1 MRESISWYVAGSAR
15 RFSVIGVTI
24 GPGCTEFARMPSFAY
39 WIAVTFVNS
48 RTAPLEAGYIGLVM
62 SVPTSPSCDEMLTIE
77 PPPARRMAGMAA
89 LLPRNT
95 PVALTSITRCH
106 ASSGVSSTRPVALMP
121 ALLTST
127 LSLPKRC
134 SASATASC
142 QSFSRVTSSRTKAAS
157 PPLAATSASTAR
169 PSASSTS
176 AMTTCAPSRANI
188 LASAAPMPR
197 AAPLIS
203 ATFPASL
210 MSPPFAGHVWPGVLS
225 YRRNVR
231 RKDTTMANPSRPSH
245 VYVGVGSFTS
255 GKRPG
260 IFRRVGEGGWEQL
273 TKGLPEG
280 TKVQAITVD
289 PTNPDIIYIGTH
301 DGPYRSKNG
310 GDAWE
315 RLALPE
321 SGLQVWS
328 VLVHPGNPRRIYA
341 GTSPVGVFRSDDG
354 GDTWR
359 RLPKAILPERVK
371 MGFACRVMRL
381 AADPARPETIWAGL
395 EVGGIMKTE
404 DGGET
409 WTDCTADLVRL
420 AEQPHLKSRIVSDTE
435 IEGMLDIH
443 AVALTAARPGVPYAA
458 IRMGLFQSTDGGARW
473 RDMEVGRFSPL
484 TYGRDIRVSPQDS
497 RVMYACLSPA
507 ARSQDGSL
515 YRSDDVGETWKRFD
529 HGVKAETTMMAVALH
544 PTDADRVYC
553 VSRTGQVFGTEDG
566 GRSWREHRLPEGV
579 EDIYALA
586 CA

>member
-15 RFSVIGVTI
+15 RFSVIAVTI

-39 WIAVTFVNS
+39 WMAVTLVS
-48 RTAPLEAGYIGLVM
+48 RRTAPLEAGYSWVVRAGPP
-62 SVPTSPSCDEMLTIE
+62 SPTWDERSTIAR
-77 PPPARRMAGMAA
+77 PPARRRAGMAA

-134 SASATASC
+134 SASETAAC
-142 QSFSRVTSSRTKAAS
+142 QSASRVTSSRTKAAL

-176 AMTTCAPSRANI
+176 PMTTCAPSRANI

-197 AAPLIS
+197 APPLIS

-210 MSPPFAGHVWPGVLS
+210 MSASRSRAHSYARLARWGPSPTTCCGSHCSWPGVLS

-231 RKDTTMANPSRPSH
+231 RKDTTMANPSR

-260 IFRRVGEGGWEQL
+260 IFRRVGDGGWEQL
-273 TKGLPEG
+273 TKGLPEA
-280 TKVQAITVD
+280 TKVQAITID
-289 PTNPDIIYIGTH
+289 PTNPDLIYIGTH
-301 DGPYRSKNG
+301 DGPYLSRNG
-310 GDAWE
+310 GDSWE

-328 VLVHPGNPRRIYA
+328 VLVHPRDPRRIYV

-381 AADPARPETIWAGL
+381 AADPARPETIRAGL
-395 EVGGIMKTE
+395 DVGGVMKSE

-409 WTDCTADLVRL
+409 WTDCTADLVKL
-420 AEQPHLKSRIVSDTE
+420 AELPHLKSRIVSDTE
-435 IEGMLDIH
+435 IEGMRDIH
-443 AVALTAARPGVPYAA
+443 AVPL
-458 IRMGLFQSTDGGARW
+458 SGAKP
-473 RDMEVGRFSPL
+473 EIGRAH
-484 TYGRDIRVSPQDS
+484 V
-497 RVMYACLSPA
+497 
-507 ARSQDGSL
+507 
-515 YRSDDVGETWKRFD
+515 
-529 HGVKAETTMMAVALH
+529 
-544 PTDADRVYC
+544 
-553 VSRTGQVFGTEDG
+553 
-566 GRSWREHRLPEGV
+566 
-579 EDIYALA
+579 
-586 CA
+586 